1 MLIYGM
7 GASLDSGIRIMDL
20 APLSF
25 ETKIFPKLNT
35 FDISLVET
43 NPPIQ
48 IYEWTTFLSSYKNIL
63 KPEIL
68 NLSWSESD
76 IYKNAEQ

>member
-7 GASLDSGIRIMDL
+7 GASLDSGIN
-20 APLSF
+20 
-25 ETKIFPKLNT
+25 TKIFPKLNT

>member
-1 MLIYGM
+1 
-7 GASLDSGIRIMDL
+7 MDL
-20 APLSF
+20 APLIF
-25 ETKIFPKLNT
+25 ETKILPKLNT